1 MIGTVI
7 GVVLGV
13 AIGIV
18 LPDIKSCLKPVKKV
32 ELSEEEKKKQI
43 KLKKNFDELMQY
55 DYQTALGGARNE

>member
-1 MIGTVI
+1 MILGLI
-7 GVVLGV
+7 GLILG
-13 AIGIV
+13 IGIGIT
-18 LPDIKSCLKPVKKV
+18 LPIAINRLKPVKKV